1 MKSPL
6 IAALLS
12 FVLAQAAFGA
22 SEWKTDLEAAKTQA
36 RKENKPLLL
45 NFTGSDWCGWCIRMK
60 KETLDQTEF
69 REYAAKHFVL
79 VEVDFPSRKKLPAA
93 QQKSNDALK
102 AKYNV
107 EGFPTFLVLDAGG
120 KVLGR
125 QEGYL
130 KGGPDA
136 FIGKLDGWKG
146 AAK

>member
-1 MKSPL
+1 MKSFL
-6 IAALLS
+6 IAALLG
-12 FVLAQAAFGA
+12 FALVQTAIA
-22 SEWKTDLEAAKTQA
+22 STEWKSDFEAAKTQA

-60 KETLDQTEF
+60 KETLDQTDF
-69 REYAAKHFVL
+69 RDYAAKHFVL

-93 QQKSNDALK
+93 QQKANDALK

-107 EGFPTFLVLDAGG
+107 EGFPTFLVLDADG

-130 KGGPDA
+130 KGGPGA

-146 AAK
+146 ASK